1 MLLPGGR
8 DISQPRLAHQLS
20 LCSASLYEE
29 SLLQHRDHVSKR
41 NKFVIPVHRLGCAH
55 SLYVRSWIWTC
66 ATHTGNRS
74 QSSVDSDL
82 CQCQTPGK
90 ICSHRRSEKKNIPRS
105 YLSKGDAAQKTL
117 GTANKLIL
125 HVLFPKDVN
134 WWDQLKA
141 KLILKLAI

>member
-55 SLYVRSWIWTC
+55 ILFCEELNLNLWNTQETDHKVLWIQTC
-66 ATHTGNRS
+66 ANAK
-74 QSSVDSDL
+74 L
-82 CQCQTPGK
+82 PGK
-90 ICSHRRSEKKNIPRS
+90 FALIV
-105 YLSKGDAAQKTL
+105 GQKRKTFL
-117 GTANKLIL
+117 DLT
-125 HVLFPKDVN
+125 
-134 WWDQLKA
+134 
-141 KLILKLAI
+141 